1 MKRMYCDCF
10 SGISGDMFLGALL
23 DAGLP
28 LDYLQTKLKT
38 LNLDEKFQLSIQKVM
53 KGAIQA
59 SLLKIDLEPEN
70 HDLHHHEHPHD
81 HHHDHHAHR
90 NLAIILDLI
99 QTSSLESEI
108 KNTSSLIFTKLAEA
122 EAKVHGTTINEVH
135 FHEVGAFDSI
145 LDIVG
150 AAIGLHYFGIEE
162 VYSSP
167 VPWFSGKTMS
177 QHGVIPLPAPAT
189 LELMQIAN
197 MPIVPSS
204 ATAEMVTP
212 TGAAILA
219 ALATFEQPEMKISA
233 VGIGA
238 GSRDLEWP
246 NILRIVI
253 GESSDHEDSQHVLL
267 ETNIDD
273 MTAEQFGYVM
283 SSLFDQGALD
293 VSFTPI
299 YMKKN
304 RPATQLNVI
313 ARTTDEKKMAEIILA
328 ETSTFGVRVLPV
340 KRYEADRKMET
351 VTTEFGNIAIKLK
364 ILNGQ
369 TIQFSPE
376 YEDVARLAKSH
387 QVDFQKV
394 YFAAQEVYA
403 KKSNR

>member
-246 NILRIVI
+246 NILRIMI
-253 GESSDHEDSQHVLL
+253 GESSDQEDSQHVLL

-351 VTTEFGNIAIKLK
+351 VTTEFGDIAIKLK

>member
-81 HHHDHHAHR
+81 HHHDHQVHR

-167 VPWFSGKTMS
+167 IPWFSGKTMS

-197 MPIVPSS
+197 MPIVSSS

-219 ALATFEQPEMKISA
+219 ALATFEQPEIKIGA

-253 GESSDHEDSQHVLL
+253 GESEDSQHVLL

-351 VTTEFGNIAIKLK
+351 VTTEFGDIAIKLK